1 MEQNDPLRKQLI
13 SILDWEA
20 AHAGFA
26 AAVDDIPP
34 DLRGVQP
41 EGLPYS
47 PWQLLEHLRLC
58 QLDILEFCRNP
69 AYREPSSMDEYWP
82 KTSEPPDP
90 QAWDKSIASFI
101 KDREALKQLAANTQ
115 IDLFDKIPHGNGQ
128 TYLRELLL
136 VTDHNAYH
144 VGQLIAVRR
153 LLGCW

>member
-1 MEQNDPLRKQLI
+1 MKQNDPLRKQLI
-13 SILDWEA
+13 SILDWED

-26 AAVDDIPP
+26 AAIDGIPP

-47 PWQLLEHLRLC
+47 LWQLLEHLRLC

-69 AYREPSSMDEYWP
+69 AYQEPASMDEYWP
-82 KTSEPPDP
+82 KTSAPPDP
-90 QAWDKSIASFI
+90 KAWDKSIASFL
-101 KDREALKQLAANTQ
+101 KDREDLKQLAADQ

-144 VGQLIAVRR
+144 IGQLIAVRR